1 MADKYIE
8 IIHTNNSVT
17 GCQSII
23 AAIKRKAV
31 NNGNEAY

>member
-1 MADKYIE
+1 MADKICMF
-8 IIHTNNSVT
+8 IHTNNSVT